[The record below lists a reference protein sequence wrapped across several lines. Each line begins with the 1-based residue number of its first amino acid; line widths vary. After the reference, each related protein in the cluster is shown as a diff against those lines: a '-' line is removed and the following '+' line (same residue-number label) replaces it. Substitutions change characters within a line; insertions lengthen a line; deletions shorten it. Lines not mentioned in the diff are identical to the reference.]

1 MQYFP
6 QMPRVRTE
14 QFGEL
19 EYSEDA
25 ALLFPRGLPGFEA
38 ARRFVLLDDAGL
50 APLVR
55 LQSLEIGD
63 LCFLALPMRSI
74 DPQYE
79 TWLSGEDQA
88 ALGPGPVPGQTLDL
102 ALLSA
107 DHEGGLSANLL
118 APVVIDLATRR
129 AVQAVRADS
138 RYSHRHMLCEELV
151 CS

>member
-1 MQYFP
+1 
-6 QMPRVRTE
+6 MPRVQTE

-25 ALLFPRGLPGFEA
+25 ALLFPRGLPGFDA
-38 ARRFVLLDDAGL
+38 ARRFVLLEDAGL

-63 LCFLALPMRSI
+63 LCFFALPVRSI
-74 DPQYE
+74 DPEYK
-79 TWLSGEDQA
+79 TWLSGDDET
-88 ALGPGPVPGQTLDL
+88 ALGSGPTLEL

-107 DHEGGLSANLL
+107 DYEGGLSANLL
-118 APVVIDLATRR
+118 APVVIDLSTRR

-138 RYSHRHMLCEELV
+138 RYSHRHMLCEAPV

>member
-1 MQYFP
+1 
-6 QMPRVRTE
+6 MPRVQTE

-25 ALLFPRGLPGFEA
+25 ALLFTRGLPGFEA
-38 ARRFVLLDDAGL
+38 ARRFVLLDDAEL
-50 APLVR
+50 APLVH
-55 LQSLEIGD
+55 LQSLEIGG
-63 LCFLALPMRSI
+63 LCFLALPVRSI
-74 DPQYE
+74 EPEYE
-79 TWLSGEDQA
+79 TALTGEDREV
-88 ALGPGPVPGQTLDL
+88 LGRGPTLDL

-107 DHEGGLSANLL
+107 DHEGSLSANLL

-138 RYSHRHMLCEELV
+138 RYSYRHSLSEVPV